1 MNFFL
6 VLSTILMTSQLLSA
20 NVLVQAQ
27 NKICSERS
35 FSYSRVA
42 FKALLLDEKSTVLK
56 RSDLTLEEQLKFVD
70 MGRKQHLQQAAIICQ
85 WVRENAPVKSQCTAD
100 LLIELEGIK
109 FFNMLLDK
117 NATSPQIEPVL
128 LDYIT
133 ESCRRGG
140 GFKKKVCIQREYL
153 RLAKNNPNWVSGE
166 ELSNAVSVNCQ

>member
-1 MNFFL
+1 MKFFL
-6 VLSTILMTSQLLSA
+6 LLSTILITNQQLSA
-20 NVLVQAQ
+20 NVLVQVQ

-35 FSYSRVA
+35 FSYSRAA
-42 FKALLLDEKSTVLK
+42 FKALLLDERSTVLK
-56 RSDLTLEEQLKFVD
+56 RSDLTLEEQLNFVD

-85 WVRENAPVKSQCTAD
+85 WVRENVPAKSQCTAD

-128 LDYIT
+128 LGYIT
-133 ESCRRGG
+133 ESCRAGS

-153 RLAKNNPNWVSGE
+153 RLAKNNPNWVGSE
-166 ELSNAVSVNCQ
+166 ELSEAVSANCQ